1 MKVNFKNNIYTLK
14 YSFRA
19 LMIYENITNHS
30 FNPKGI
36 TDVVIFFYS
45 ILVASAK
52 DTTLSFDDF
61 VEWLDENPTSIN
73 EFSAWLSEVFSQ
85 QASLVNSNIK
95 VDEKGEVDEKN

>member
-1 MKVNFKNNIYTLK
+1 MKVHFNDKTYTLK

-45 ILVASAK
+45 VLVASAK
-52 DTTLSFDDF
+52 DTTLSFDAF

-73 EFSAWLSEVFSQ
+73 EFSAWLTEVFAQ
-85 QASLVNSNIK
+85 QASLVNSSIK
-95 VDEKGEVDEKN
+95 VEEKNEADEKN

>member
-1 MKVNFKNNIYTLK
+1 MKIQFKDNTYTLK

-45 ILVASAK
+45 VFVASAK
-52 DTTLSFDDF
+52 DTNISFDDF
-61 VEWLDENPTSIN
+61 IEWLDENPISIN
-73 EFSAWLSEVFSQ
+73 EFSAWLTEVFAQ
-85 QASLVNSNIK
+85 QASLVNSSIK
-95 VDEKGEVDEKN
+95 VEEKNEADEKN

>member
-1 MKVNFKNNIYTLK
+1 MKVQFNNQTYTLK

-36 TDVVIFFYS
+36 TDVVILFYS

-52 DTTLSFDDF
+52 DTNLSFDDF
-61 VEWLDENPTSIN
+61 MDWLDENPTSIN
-73 EFSAWLSEVFSQ
+73 EFSVWLTEVFAQ

-95 VDEKGEVDEKN
+95 VEDNKEVDEKN